1 MKQRKQ
7 TSRTTTRKTTKPS
20 TQTTKTHQPPP
31 TSGVHAAPM
40 RYDADVLS
48 MITPNAAGIDVASE
62 EMWVCVPAD
71 RATPNIRTFGAFTA
85 DLEAMADWLRQC
97 RITIVAMESTGVYWI
112 PLYQV
117 LVERHFEVC
126 LTNARHLK
134 NVAGRPKTD
143 RLDCQWIQRLHSY
156 GFLKASFRPTDAICQ
171 IRSIQRHRDTLIREN
186 VRHIQ
191 HMQKALHQ
199 MNVLLPKVVSDITG
213 TTGMAIIQ
221 KIIDGER
228 NPVKLAKL
236 RNPHCQSSE
245 DEIAKALHGDDRRE
259 HLFVLRQAWNA
270 YHFVLGQIRDC
281 DRELERLVS
290 DIAKQVDAN
299 QTPPPPREK
308 PPQPPHR
315 NDVQFAAQDGRTL
328 RYECFGV
335 DVTRIPGLD
344 VSSALTLF
352 TELGANRTP
361 WPSDKQFASYL
372 GLAPNVQSSAGKVR
386 SSRTRKVASRAAGV
400 FRLAAQAVIRSKTA
414 LGACYRRLKARLGGS
429 KALTAT
435 ARKIAVIFY
444 HMVKDRA
451 PYKELGEAAD
461 AQAQQVRTLTR
472 LKHQAKSLGYTL
484 VAQAV

>member
-1 MKQRKQ
+1 MKRNTK
-7 TSRTTTRKTTKPS
+7 TPLPRRKT
-20 TQTTKTHQPPP
+20 PP
-31 TSGVHAAPM
+31 TSSSSNKKNSPQLRGGQAAP
-40 RYDADVLS
+40 RNYDPDVLS
-48 MITPNAAGIDVASE
+48 MINPNAAGIDVASE

-71 RATPNIRTFGAFTA
+71 RAEPNVRRFGAFTA
-85 DLEAMADWLRQC
+85 DLEAIADWLRQC
-97 RITIVAMESTGVYWI
+97 RITSVAMESTGVYWI

-117 LVERHFEVC
+117 LVERGFDVC

-134 NVAGRPKTD
+134 NVSGRPKSD

-171 IRSIQRHRDTLIREN
+171 MRSIQRHRDALIHEN

-199 MNVLLPKVVSDITG
+199 MNVLLPKVVADITG
-213 TTGMAIIQ
+213 ATGRAIIQ
-221 KIIDGER
+221 KILDGER
-228 NPVKLAKL
+228 NPVTLARL

-245 DEIAKALHGDDRRE
+245 DEIAKALYGDYRRE
-259 HLFVLRQAWNA
+259 HLFVLRQAHTA
-270 YHFVLGQIRDC
+270 FQFVQGQIREC
-281 DRELERLVS
+281 DRELERLVTE
-290 DIAKQVDAN
+290 IEKQVDAN

-308 PPQPPHR
+308 TPQPVHR
-315 NDVQFAAQDGRTL
+315 NDVQFAAHDGRRL
-328 RYECFGV
+328 LYECFGV
-335 DVTRIPGLD
+335 DVTRIPGLE

-352 TELGANRTP
+352 TELGADLRP
-361 WPSDKQFASYL
+361 WPSDKHFTSYL

-386 SSRTRKVASRAAGV
+386 SSQTRKVASRAAGV

-444 HMVKDRA
+444 HMVKAHA
-451 PYKELGEAAD
+451 PYHELGEAGYTKQQ
-461 AQAQQVRTLTR
+461 QARTLKR
-472 LKHQAKSLGYTL
+472 LKQQAKHLGYTL
-484 VAQAV
+484 VAQQA

>member
-1 MKQRKQ
+1 MKRKKTT
-7 TSRTTTRKTTKPS
+7 TSRTTTNNNNNNNNNTPS
-20 TQTTKTHQPPP
+20 PND
-31 TSGVHAAPM
+31 GHAAR
-40 RYDADVLS
+40 RYDPDVLQ
-48 MITPNAAGIDVASE
+48 MINPNTAGIDVASE

-71 RATPNIRTFGAFTA
+71 RGEPNVRTFGAFTA
-85 DLEAMADWLRQC
+85 DLEALADWLRQC
-97 RITIVAMESTGVYWI
+97 RITSVAMESTGVYWI
-112 PLYQV
+112 PLYQI
-117 LVERHFEVC
+117 LGERGFDVC

-143 RLDCQWIQRLHSY
+143 RLDCQWIQRLHAY
-156 GFLKASFRPTDAICQ
+156 GFLKASFRPADAICQ
-171 IRSIQRHRDTLIREN
+171 IRSIQRHREALIREN
-186 VRHIQ
+186 ARHIQ

-213 TTGMAIIQ
+213 VTGLAIIQ
-221 KIIDGER
+221 KILDGER
-228 NPVKLAKL
+228 NPVKLARL

-245 DEIAKALHGDDRRE
+245 DEIAKALHGDYRRE
-259 HLFVLRQAWNA
+259 HLFVLRQAHTA
-270 YHFVLGQIRDC
+270 FQFVQGQIRDC
-281 DRELERLVS
+281 DRELERLVTEI
-290 DIAKQVDAN
+290 DKQVDAN

-308 PPQPPHR
+308 TPQPPHR

-328 RYECFGV
+328 LYECFGV

-352 TELGANRTP
+352 TELGADLTP
-361 WPSDKQFASYL
+361 WPSAKHFASYL

-435 ARKIAVIFY
+435 AHKIAVIFY
-444 HMVKDRA
+444 HMVKA
-451 PYKELGEAAD
+451 HVPYKELGEAAYTK
-461 AQAQQVRTLTR
+461 AQQARTLKR
-472 LKHQAKSLGYTL
+472 LKQQAKHLGYTL
-484 VAQAV
+484 VAQQA

>member
-1 MKQRKQ
+1 MKRTKTT
-7 TSRTTTRKTTKPS
+7 TSRTTTTNNNNNNNNTPS
-20 TQTTKTHQPPP
+20 PND
-31 TSGVHAAPM
+31 GHAAR
-40 RYDADVLS
+40 RYDPDVLQ
-48 MITPNAAGIDVASE
+48 MINPNAAGIDVASE

-71 RATPNIRTFGAFTA
+71 RAEPNVRRFGAFTA
-85 DLEAMADWLRQC
+85 DLEAIADWLKAC
-97 RITIVAMESTGVYWI
+97 RITSVAMESTGVYWI
-112 PLYQV
+112 PLYQI
-117 LVERHFEVC
+117 LVERGVDVC

-143 RLDCQWIQRLHSY
+143 RLDCQWIQRLHAY
-156 GFLKASFRPTDAICQ
+156 GFLKASFRPADAICQ

-213 TTGMAIIQ
+213 TTGLAIIQ
-221 KIIDGER
+221 KILDGER
-228 NPVKLAKL
+228 NPVKLARL

-245 DEIAKALHGDDRRE
+245 DEIAKALQGDYRRE
-259 HLFVLRQAWNA
+259 HVFVLRHAWKA
-270 YHFVLGQIRDC
+270 YQFVLSQIRDC

-290 DIAKQVDAN
+290 AIDKQVDAN

-308 PPQPPHR
+308 SPQPTHR

-328 RYECFGV
+328 LYECFGV
-335 DVTRIPGLD
+335 DVTRIPGID
-344 VSSALTLF
+344 VSSAVTLF
-352 TELGANRTP
+352 TELGADLTP
-361 WPSDKQFASYL
+361 WPTEKHFASYL

-451 PYKELGEAAD
+451 PYKELGEVAYTK
-461 AQAQQVRTLTR
+461 AQQVRTLKR
-472 LKHQAKSLGYTL
+472 LKQQAKHLGYAL
-484 VAQAV
+484 VAQQAS

>member
-1 MKQRKQ
+1 MKRSKQ
-7 TSRTTTRKTTKPS
+7 TSPRQRSKPTTTPKKKNMPPANG
-20 TQTTKTHQPPP
+20 TQAQPL
-31 TSGVHAAPM
+31 A
-40 RYDADVLS
+40 YDPDVLH
-48 MITPNAAGIDVASE
+48 MIMPNAAGIDVASE

-71 RATPNIRTFGAFTA
+71 RAAPNVRRFGAFTA
-85 DLEAMADWLRQC
+85 DLEAIADWLRQC
-97 RITIVAMESTGVYWI
+97 RITSVAMESTGVYWI

-117 LVERHFEVC
+117 LVERHFDVC

-134 NVAGRPKTD
+134 NVSGRPKSD

-171 IRSIQRHRDTLIREN
+171 IRSIQRHRNTVIHEN

-213 TTGMAIIQ
+213 VTGLAIIQ
-221 KIIDGER
+221 KILDGER
-228 NPVKLAKL
+228 NPVTLARL

-245 DEIAKALHGDDRRE
+245 DEIARALQGDFRRE
-259 HLFVLRQAWNA
+259 HLFVLRQAWHA
-270 YHFVLGQIRDC
+270 YQFALTQLREC

-290 DIAKQVDAN
+290 EIDKQVDAN
-299 QTPPPPREK
+299 QTPLPPDEK

-315 NDVQFAAQDGRTL
+315 NDVQFAVQDGRTL
-328 RYECFGV
+328 LYECFGV
-335 DVTRIPGLD
+335 DVTQIPGLE

-352 TELGANRTP
+352 TEVGATLTP
-361 WPSDKQFASYL
+361 WPSAKHFTSYL

-386 SSRTRKVASRAAGV
+386 SSQTRKVASRAAGV

-414 LGACYRRLKARLGGS
+414 LGAFYRRMKARLGGS

-444 HMVKDRA
+444 HMVKEHV
-451 PYKELGEAAD
+451 PYKEFGEAAYT
-461 AQAQQVRTLTR
+461 QAQQARTLKR
-472 LKHQAKSLGYTL
+472 LKQQAKHLGYTL
-484 VAQAV
+484 VAQQA